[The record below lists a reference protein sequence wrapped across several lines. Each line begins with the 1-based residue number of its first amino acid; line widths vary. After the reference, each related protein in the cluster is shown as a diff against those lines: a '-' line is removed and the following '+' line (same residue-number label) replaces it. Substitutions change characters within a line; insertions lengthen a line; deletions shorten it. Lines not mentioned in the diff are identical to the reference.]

1 MNPEPM
7 AWFELNGTIIRVIRA
22 RYHDSTSEAS
32 TMRIVEKELVAH
44 CKTGSLVL
52 DLVQPAG
59 KQQMSGA
66 DWFRGLRV
74 EKLKLF

>member
-7 AWFELNGTIIRVIRA
+7 AWFELNGSTIRIIRA
-22 RYHDSTSEAS
+22 KFQDSNTDPS
-32 TMRIVEKELVAH
+32 TMRIVEKELLVDCNH
-44 CKTGSLVL
+44 GSLVL
-52 DLVQPAG
+52 ELVQPAG

-74 EKLKLF
+74 EKLILP